1 MNLMSAALSKD
12 AFASTLLSGVAEI
25 GLSLSQ
31 TQVEQFFFTFR
42 N

>member
-12 AFASTLLSGVAEI
+12 AFASLLLRSVAEL

-31 TQVEQFFFTFR
+31 TQVDQFFFTFR

>member
-1 MNLMSAALSKD
+1 MSAMLSKD
-12 AFASTLLSGVAEI
+12 TFAATLLSGVAEL

-31 TQVEQFFFTFR
+31 TQVDQFFFIFR